1 MPRNNNNEPLQ
12 YSSQNIQHY
21 NITLALENAECAHAY
36 TVTAHP
42 LKQEAFDQT
51 DRLRCPVTRQLQNTA
66 QFQTPLRDKA
76 HK

>member
-1 MPRNNNNEPLQ
+1 MHTPF
-12 YSSQNIQHY
+12 
-21 NITLALENAECAHAY
+21 
-36 TVTAHP
+36 TAHP

-76 HK
+76 HKWLFHKYIIFGNI